1 MLVKSSYSTFGHFI
15 LGQMT
20 QIISVILKLGLGK
33 HSFSTLRH
41 FIPDQMA
48 HIIFDTDNIC
58 NIEAGVG

>member
-1 MLVKSSYSTFGHFI
+1 MGHFI
-15 LGQMT
+15 HGQMT